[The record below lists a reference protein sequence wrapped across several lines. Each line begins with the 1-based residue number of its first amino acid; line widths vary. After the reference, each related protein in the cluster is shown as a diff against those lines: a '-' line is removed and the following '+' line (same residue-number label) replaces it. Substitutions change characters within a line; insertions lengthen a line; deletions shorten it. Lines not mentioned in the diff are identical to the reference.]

1 MRHYTETNA
10 FQSVSAELRIALMC
24 RILLIFVI
32 FVNTNVIVCI
42 KVSSF
47 VHVAIKMCIC
57 ESGDMRAFIHISSES
72 ILFDSFEF

>member
-1 MRHYTETNA
+1 MLSISVCRVKNCINVQNFVQIET
-10 FQSVSAELRIALMC
+10 
-24 RILLIFVI
+24 

-57 ESGDMRAFIHISSES
+57 ESGDTRAFIHISSES